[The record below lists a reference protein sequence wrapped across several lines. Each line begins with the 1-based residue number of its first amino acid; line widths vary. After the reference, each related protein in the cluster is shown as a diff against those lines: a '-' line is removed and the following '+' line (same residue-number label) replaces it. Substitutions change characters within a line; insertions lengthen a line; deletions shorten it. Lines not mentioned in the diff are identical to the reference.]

1 MTALREYVESLP
13 EATRRAL
20 LDELRSRFIPQP
32 HQRPP
37 AGDGWTYWLMVA
49 GRGSGKTDAGAE
61 FVVRH
66 ARGPACIDGPI
77 PHRIAIAAP
86 TLGDARLTCVKGDSG
101 IQMHDPD
108 VRFVMT
114 DGELVWPNGAHGRI
128 FGAFTPEDVERWR
141 GPQHCLVWA
150 DEMAAWRQL
159 DECWRNMRLGLR
171 LGAHPRVVVTT
182 TGKPRRL
189 LKSLM
194 ARRDAVVTTAST
206 RDNPHLAQAVR
217 DELYDLYAGTRWERQ
232 ELGGEVVDEVDGA
245 PLSRAMV
252 EALRDDPPTIWVG
265 GEHVPHMRRVVVA
278 VDPAATS
285 GPDADETGIVV
296 DGVDPSGMGWVLD
309 DVSLRGTPTE
319 WASAA
324 VRAYHAWRADR
335 IVAEANNG
343 GEMVELTIRTVDPT
357 VPVKLV
363 HASVGKRARAEPVIA
378 RYEQGR
384 IRHRRG
390 ADLATL
396 EDQLTRWVPGSDESP
411 DHMDAH
417 VWGITELMLA
427 KGGWG
432 AVSTVG
438 SGVA

>member
-1 MTALREYVESLP
+1 MTALAAVPTER
-13 EATRRAL
+13 L
-20 LDELRSRFIPQP
+20 LDWLGSMSQAEFIPER
-32 HQRPP
+32 HQYAPP
-37 AGDGWTYWLMVA
+37 GDWTYWLFLA
-49 GRGSGKTDAGAE
+49 GRGAGKTDAGAYYIDQ
-61 FVVRH
+61 H
-66 ARGPACIDGPI
+66 ANGPACISGPV
-77 PHRIAIAAP
+77 PHRMAIAAP
-86 TLGDARLTCVKGDSG
+86 TLNDALLTCVTGDSG
-101 IQMHDPD
+101 IRRHNADTMFNHQRGML
-108 VRFVMT
+108 T
-114 DGELVWPNGAHGRI
+114 WPNGSEARI
-128 FGAFTPEDVERWR
+128 FGASAPDDAERWR
-141 GPQHCLVWA
+141 GPQHCMVWA

-159 DECWRNMRLGLR
+159 DECWRHMRLGLR
-171 LGAHPRVVVTT
+171 LGAHPRVIVTT
-182 TGKPRRL
+182 TGKPRKL
-189 LKSLM
+189 LKALM

-217 DELYDLYAGTRWERQ
+217 DDLYDLYSGTRWERQ
-232 ELGGEVVDEVDGA
+232 ELGGEVIDEVEGA
-245 PLSRAMV
+245 PLSSSML
-252 EALRDDPPTIWVG
+252 EGLRDDPPMIYLDNVY
-265 GEHVPHMRRVVVA
+265 VPHMRRVVVA
-278 VDPAATS
+278 VDPAVTS
-285 GPDADETGIVV
+285 GPDSDETGIVV
-296 DGVDPSGMGWVLD
+296 DGIDATGMGWVLD

-343 GEMVELTIRTVDPT
+343 GEMVELTIHTIDPT

-378 RYEQGR
+378 KYEQGR

-390 ADLATL
+390 VDLSAL

-432 AVSTVG
+432 AVSGRG